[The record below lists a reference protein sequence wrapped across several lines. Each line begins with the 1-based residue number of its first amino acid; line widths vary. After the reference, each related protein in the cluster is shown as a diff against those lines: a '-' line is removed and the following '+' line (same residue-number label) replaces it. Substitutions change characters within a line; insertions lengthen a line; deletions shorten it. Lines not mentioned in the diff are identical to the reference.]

1 MSSVIDDDPAHP
13 PSWHQEPFGESATGQ
28 DRHLGRYFSEKGKE
42 KMAKKH
48 RGGEGGNW
56 HVGLSRKHKVVVDL
70 VGCRIEKQS
79 MRLDSGKSR

>member
-1 MSSVIDDDPAHP
+1 MASVIDDDPTHP
-13 PSWHQEPFGESATGQ
+13 PSGDKEPFGESATGQ
-28 DRHLGRYFSEKGKE
+28 DRHLGRYFSGKGKE

-56 HVGLSRKHKVVVDL
+56 HVGLSREHKVVVDL

>member
-1 MSSVIDDDPAHP
+1 
-13 PSWHQEPFGESATGQ
+13 
-28 DRHLGRYFSEKGKE
+28 
-42 KMAKKH
+42 MAKKH

-56 HVGLSRKHKVVVDL
+56 HVGLSREHKVVVDL